1 MKTTDARQLVTL
13 GLLSMV
19 AVSLALNTAACE
31 GGAPPEAHETSPST
45 PSDAEHSDAGSAGT
59 GSELAS
65 SDDDSTEQH
74 PTWCDDGA
82 AVLTSFQTRTSGKTV
97 SVCDEGDSLTYMF
110 GHLGDEPELV
120 YSGPLLG
127 SASGTAVL
135 WGEGV
140 SSLADLAADL
150 NSPDS
155 VWNADP
161 VVSELAEASDTKG
174 FFSIQGFTGLLD
186 QSVYVF
192 RRMGWEYAIVS
203 EWGRGMNLPEMEGH
217 ESYSISVRSPSGKT
231 YYPD

>member
-1 MKTTDARQLVTL
+1 MKTALARDSSAV
-13 GLLSMV
+13 GLLSVV
-19 AVSLALNTAACE
+19 AVLLVLGTLACE
-31 GGAPPEAHETSPST
+31 GEEPPEAHEVPPST
-45 PSDAEHSDAGSAGT
+45 PADAEYSDAGSAGE

-65 SDDDSTEQH
+65 R
-74 PTWCDDGA
+74 DDGSA
-82 AVLTSFQTRTSGKTV
+82 KQHASWCGSGATVLTSFQTRTSGKTV

-110 GHLGDEPELV
+110 GRLGDEPELV
-120 YSGPLLG
+120 YSGPVLG

-150 NSPDS
+150 HSPDS
-155 VWNADP
+155 VWGADP
-161 VVSELAEASDTKG
+161 LVSQLAEASDTKG
-174 FFSIQGFTGLLD
+174 FFSISAITGLLD

-192 RRMGWEYAIVS
+192 RRGGWEYAVIS
-203 EWGRGMNLPEMEGH
+203 EWGRGMNLPEMAGH